1 MPQTLKP
8 LIMSDMQK
16 YIDTCIE
23 TADVTAQRLRGLA
36 NIIGREAGQVD
47 ADTQDLLR
55 MSKDAIKRMAT
66 DMQNL
71 VHTMADQLEQE
82 RAEAERMSCLYA
94 MARKDIQDLKGHKE
108 RLTGLE
114 VQLRDKIRDLKAQ

>member
-1 MPQTLKP
+1 
-8 LIMSDMQK
+8 MSDMQK
-16 YIDTCIE
+16 YIDICNE

-36 NIIGREAGQVD
+36 NIIGREANQVD
-47 ADTQDLLR
+47 EDTQDLLR

-71 VHTMADQLEQE
+71 AHQMGEQLAIE
-82 RAEAERMSCLYA
+82 RAEAKRMKRLYE
-94 MARKDIQDLKGHKE
+94 MARKDIQDLKDHKE